1 MLASKELRK
10 KTAVLRMDTLSPPST
25 STPMAIRA
33 SIHLRRRRALRY
45 EGTHLSPRR
54 PTSQAAAEDLSSD

>member
-33 SIHLRRRRALRY
+33 SMHLRRRRAFRRD
-45 EGTHLSPRR
+45 SSVSKAPRN
-54 PTSQAAAEDLSSD
+54 PSGS